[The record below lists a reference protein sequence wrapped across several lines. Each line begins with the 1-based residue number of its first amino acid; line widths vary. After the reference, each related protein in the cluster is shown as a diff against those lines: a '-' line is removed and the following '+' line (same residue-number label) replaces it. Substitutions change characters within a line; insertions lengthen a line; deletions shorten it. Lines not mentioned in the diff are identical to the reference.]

1 MTRAIMSPARSTST
15 SVVSWPNEKRTA
27 ELAKDAGNPIASST
41 CEATTDPTMQ
51 ADPLDALI
59 PSRSIAIKSVSEL
72 NPAKLTLSVLA
83 SR

>member
-1 MTRAIMSPARSTST
+1 MARAIMSPARSTSA

-27 ELAKDAGNPIASST
+27 ELASDTGKPIASST
-41 CEATTDPTMQ
+41 WEATTDPTMQ
-51 ADPLDALI
+51 AEPLDAQT
-59 PSRSIAIKSVSEL
+59 PSKSSAIRIVSEL